1 MTTTNTHTRATLVS
15 HVLALSP
22 PPPPPPNA
30 PGRIGSDRIGISG
43 AKPTAPR
50 PNFFPMVCLRHPR
63 HVVTSSCSR
72 FVSRPLGSENWTLG
86 TKLDLTSPSKET
98 NFSPSCVTCW
108 VFLVLVF
115 FKRRRPPNTAFPTL
129 LFRLKCQKLLDWGRR
144 RNGTVALDPFTFLGV
159 FSRRISWN
167 MYHVCSSLSLLFVV
181 TDSCRCQILSEGSE
195 VLEIWMCFYFW
206 FIFFNVF
213 ATLSPRWVCW
223 FYLPCL
229 VSICVSPPPT
239 YRTIFL
245 KSLISVFIHTF
256 FSFFLVKF
264 GPCGLYSLHKLL
276 YIVFYG
282 EFYFRLRAWR
292 LPL

>member
-1 MTTTNTHTRATLVS
+1 MFCFNDDYKHTHTHATLVS

-22 PPPPPPNA
+22 PPPPPPKA
-30 PGRIGSDRIGISG
+30 PGRIGSDRNFRHQ
-43 AKPTAPR
+43 APCPPAPR

-63 HVVTSSCSR
+63 HVVTSSRSR

-115 FKRRRPPNTAFPTL
+115 FLKTAASQHCFSNTAFSTEMPKTAGL
-129 LFRLKCQKLLDWGRR
+129 GTEEKRDCSTRSIHFSGGLFSSHILEHVSRLFITVFAFHCYRFMSMPNSVWGKWSF
-144 RNGTVALDPFTFLGV
+144 RNLNVFLFLV
-159 FSRRISWN
+159 
-167 MYHVCSSLSLLFVV
+167 Y
-181 TDSCRCQILSEGSE
+181 
-195 VLEIWMCFYFW
+195 
-206 FIFFNVF
+206 FFNVF

-256 FSFFLVKF
+256 FSFFLLNLGHVA
-264 GPCGLYSLHKLL
+264 
-276 YIVFYG
+276 YIHFTNCFILCFT
-282 EFYFRLRAWR
+282 ESFISD
-292 LPL
+292 

>member
-1 MTTTNTHTRATLVS
+1 MTTTNTHTHTRNS
-15 HVLALSP
+15 CLACSSTFPSASP
-22 PPPPPPNA
+22 TPQRP
-30 PGRIGSDRIGISG
+30 GSDRIGSEFR
-43 AKPTAPR
+43 APSPPAPR

-63 HVVTSSCSR
+63 HVVTSSRSR

-86 TKLDLTSPSKET
+86 TKLDLTSPWKET

-115 FKRRRPPNTAFPTL
+115 LKAAASQHCFSNTAFSTEMPKTAGL
-129 LFRLKCQKLLDWGRR
+129 GTEEKRDCSTRSIHFSGGLFSSHILEHVSRLFITVFAFHCYRFMSMPNSVWGKWSF
-144 RNGTVALDPFTFLGV
+144 RNLNVFLFLV
-159 FSRRISWN
+159 
-167 MYHVCSSLSLLFVV
+167 Y
-181 TDSCRCQILSEGSE
+181 
-195 VLEIWMCFYFW
+195 
-206 FIFFNVF
+206 FFNVF

-256 FSFFLVKF
+256 FSFFF
-264 GPCGLYSLHKLL
+264 C
-276 YIVFYG
+276 
-282 EFYFRLRAWR
+282 
-292 LPL
+292 

>member
-1 MTTTNTHTRATLVS
+1 MTTTNTHTRNS
-15 HVLALSP
+15 CLACSSTFPSASP
-22 PPPPPPNA
+22 A
-30 PGRIGSDRIGISG
+30 PQRPGSDRIGSEFR
-43 AKPTAPR
+43 APSR
-50 PNFFPMVCLRHPR
+50 PPPAP
-63 HVVTSSCSR
+63 TSSPWCA
-72 FVSRPLGSENWTLG
+72 FATPGMLSRPPVPALCRGRWVQKTGLWVLNWIWRARR
-86 TKLDLTSPSKET
+86 KRQTSHPPVSHAE
-98 NFSPSCVTCW
+98 F
-108 VFLVLVF
+108 FLFLFF

-256 FSFFLVKF
+256 FFLFF
-264 GPCGLYSLHKLL
+264 G
-276 YIVFYG
+276 
-282 EFYFRLRAWR
+282 
-292 LPL
+292 